1 MRIKE
6 NMRWMAN
13 CWIVLAVM
21 VLCIGCTDDNDYGV
35 EQPDPPYRA
44 DR

>member
-6 NMRWMAN
+6 NMRWMTN

-21 VLCIGCTDDNDYGV
+21 VFCIGCTDDNDYGV
-35 EQPDPPYRA
+35 EQPDPPTE
-44 DR
+44 